1 MRTRNVALAI
11 LALLFL
17 LTIFKPHEAAR
28 ILDEEEEELMKR
40 ESLLLQSLDHSPVD
54 PSNPDPGTF
63 IPASSTL
70 GQKGFAGRA
79 MPLPPPPPA
88 YPQHTVRFGVA
99 TN

>member
-28 ILDEEEEELMKR
+28 ILDEEEEEEELMKR
-40 ESLLLQSLDHSPVD
+40 DSLLLQSLDHSPVD
-54 PSNPDPGTF
+54 PSRPDPGTY

-79 MPLPPPPPA
+79 LPPPPPA